1 MKTKGISQTRKG
13 WTVSVS
19 RNGVR
24 RTALCRTKAAA
35 LERQRELLSELY
47 LDEPWSA
54 PLTRIPSN
62 AITLGDAAQRSLA
75 DRWSNVKSL
84 DSVKSYLFQV
94 LDFLG
99 DDTQLAAIDRMDL
112 AAMQKHYVNAG
123 NAGGTVNKKL
133 AILRSIFT
141 DARDDKLIS
150 DIPKFP
156 KKIATRALKDRVF
169 SKQEEAAFIEYFQ
182 KAGREEGA
190 DIFCFLLDTC
200 ARWGEAEK
208 LKVWDVDFVLKKVTF
223 EDRKANNLGSVPL
236 TRRAL
241 AIAKKYQHRG
251 IGSRMFNVKYDTF
264 KDWFNEGKQLLG
276 ITDPRLTTHC
286 TRHTCATRLAEGNI
300 SLALIMNYGGWTSLK
315 SVRRYLH
322 VNVHALGACTEVLE
336 G

>member
-1 MKTKGISQTRKG
+1 MQ
-13 WTVSVS
+13 
-19 RNGVR
+19 
-24 RTALCRTKAAA
+24 
-35 LERQRELLSELY
+35 RQRELMAELF
-47 LDEPWSA
+47 SA
-54 PLTRIPSN
+54 DSPAQVTRMNGSL
-62 AITLGDAAQRSLA
+62 TLGEAADRSLA
-75 DRWSNVKSL
+75 DRWANVKSL
-84 DSVKSYLFQV
+84 DSVTSYLNQV

-99 DDTQLAAIDRMDL
+99 RDTPLAAIDRMDL
-112 AAMQKHYVNAG
+112 VAMQKFYVDAG
-123 NAGGTVNKKL
+123 NTGGTVNKKL
-133 AILRSIFT
+133 GILRSIFT
-141 DARDDKLIS
+141 DVLDDKLIA

-169 SKQEEAAFIEYFQ
+169 SKAEEAAFIEYFQ
-182 KAGREEGA
+182 KSGREEAA

-200 ARWGEAEK
+200 ARWGELAK
-208 LKVWDVDFVLKKVTF
+208 LKVWDVDFTLKRVTF

-251 IGSRMFNVKYDTF
+251 GRNRMFSVTYDCMSR
-264 KDWFNEGKQLLG
+264 WFNEGKQLLG
-276 ITDPRLTTHC
+276 IDDPRLTTHC

-300 SLALIMNYGGWTSLK
+300 SLAMIMTYGGWTSLK

>member
-19 RNGVR
+19 RDGVR
-24 RTALCRTKAAA
+24 RTALCKTKAAA
-35 LERQRELLSELY
+35 IERQRELLAELFCAESPAHVIRTNGS
-47 LDEPWSA
+47 L
-54 PLTRIPSN
+54 
-62 AITLGDAAQRSLA
+62 TLGQSAERSLA
-75 DRWSNVKSL
+75 DRWANVKSL
-84 DSVKSYLFQV
+84 DSVTSYLNQV

-99 DDTQLAAIDRMDL
+99 RDTPLAAIDRMDL
-112 AAMQKHYVNAG
+112 VAMQQHYINTG

-141 DARDDKLIS
+141 DVLDDKLIA
-150 DIPKFP
+150 DVPKFP
-156 KKIATRALKDRVF
+156 KKIAARALKDRVF

-200 ARWGEAEK
+200 ARWSEAEK
-208 LKVWDVDFVLKKVTF
+208 LKIWDVDFVLKKVTF

-251 IGSRMFNVKYDTF
+251 SGSRMFNVKYDTF
-264 KDWFNEGKQLLG
+264 KSWFNEGKRVLG

-336 G
+336 GSM

>member
-24 RTALCRTKAAA
+24 RTALCKTKAAA
-35 LERQRELLSELY
+35 LQRQRELLSELFCA
-47 LDEPWSA
+47 ESPA
-54 PLTRIPSN
+54 HVIRKGT
-62 AITLGDAAQRSLA
+62 AITLGDAATRSLA
-75 DRWSNVKSL
+75 DRWANVKSL
-84 DSVKSYLFQV
+84 DSVTSYLNQV

-99 DDTQLAAIDRMDL
+99 RDTPLVEIDRMDL
-112 AAMQKHYVNAG
+112 VAMQQHYVDTG

-141 DARDDKLIS
+141 DVLDDKLIA
-150 DIPKFP
+150 DAPKFP

-169 SKQEEAAFIEYFQ
+169 SKEEEAAFIEYFQ

-200 ARWGEAEK
+200 ARWSEAAK
-208 LKVWDVDFVLKKVTF
+208 LKIWDVDFTLKKVTF

-251 IGSRMFNVKYDTF
+251 SSKRMFDVKYDTF
-264 KDWFNEGKQLLG
+264 KSWFNEGKQVLG

-300 SLALIMNYGGWTSLK
+300 SLAMIMTYGGWTSLK

>member
-1 MKTKGISQTRKG
+1 VT
-13 WTVSVS
+13 
-19 RNGVR
+19 
-24 RTALCRTKAAA
+24 
-35 LERQRELLSELY
+35 
-47 LDEPWSA
+47 
-54 PLTRIPSN
+54 
-62 AITLGDAAQRSLA
+62 
-75 DRWSNVKSL
+75 
-84 DSVKSYLFQV
+84 SYLNQV

-99 DDTQLAAIDRMDL
+99 RDTPLTAIDRMDL
-112 AAMQKHYVNAG
+112 VAMQKFYVDAG
-123 NAGGTVNKKL
+123 NRAGTVNKKL

-141 DARDDKLIS
+141 DVLDDKLIA
-150 DIPKFP
+150 DVPKFP

-169 SKQEEAAFIEYFQ
+169 SKEEEAAFIEYFQ
-182 KAGREEGA
+182 KSGREEGA

-208 LKVWDVDFVLKKVTF
+208 LKIWDVDFVLKKVTF

-251 IGSRMFNVKYDTF
+251 SGNRMFGVKYDTF
-264 KDWFNEGKQLLG
+264 KSWFNEGKQLLG

-300 SLALIMNYGGWTSLK
+300 SLAMIMTYGGWTSLK
-315 SVRRYLH
+315 SVQRYLH
-322 VNVHALGACTEVLE
+322 VNTHALAACTEVLE